1 MKKIKTVGIQFKNI
15 GKVYNFDPTDIFL
28 HLGDS
33 VVVETIRGVELGKVV
48 EKVKEVDAN
57 QLEHE
62 LKPVIRKA
70 TENDLTMF
78 DENKILS
85 KQSIQKFKELVK
97 NRNLPMKALECEYT
111 LDRQKVLFYY
121 SADERV
127 DFRDLLKDLASEF
140 KVRIE
145 LRQVGPREGARFIGG
160 IGCCGRSLCCKE
172 HMRDFDLVTMKMAK
186 DQGMNLN
193 ANKVA
198 GQCGKLMCCISYED
212 PIYQEI
218 KARLPEL
225 DDIVKTPTCD
235 GCKVIGIDIMKE
247 LVKIDD
253 GKNGVTVWAAKDVTK
268 VVASHKSSSDDID
281 PEFKELEG

>member
-1 MKKIKTVGIQFKNI
+1 VKKLKTVGIQFKNI
-15 GKVYNFDPTDIFL
+15 GKVYNFDPIDIFL
-28 HLGDS
+28 QIGDHA
-33 VVVETIRGVELGKVV
+33 VVETVRGQELGKVV
-48 EKVKEVDAN
+48 EKVKEVDPTD
-57 QLEHE
+57 LEHE

-70 TENDLTMF
+70 TKEDLVVF
-78 DENKILS
+78 EENKILS
-85 KQSIQKFKELVK
+85 KQSIIKFKELVK

-121 SADERV
+121 SADDRV

-160 IGCCGRSLCCKE
+160 IGCCGRKLCCKE

-186 DQGMNLN
+186 DQSMNLN
-193 ANKVA
+193 ANKVT

-218 KARLPEL
+218 RARMPEV
-225 DDIVKTPTCD
+225 DDIVKTPSCD
-235 GCKVIGIDIMKE
+235 GCKVVGIDYMRE

-253 GKNGVTVWAAKDVTK
+253 GKNGVTVWAAKEVTK
-268 VVASHKSSSDDID
+268 VVASHKKTTEEID
-281 PEFKELEG
+281 AELKELEG

>member
-1 MKKIKTVGIQFKNI
+1 VKKLKTVGIQFKNI
-15 GKVYNFDPTDIFL
+15 GKVYNFDPIDIFL
-28 HLGDS
+28 QLGDY
-33 VVVETIRGVELGKVV
+33 VVVETIRGQELGKVV
-48 EKVKEVDAN
+48 EKVKEVDPKD
-57 QLEHE
+57 LEHE

-70 TENDLTMF
+70 TKDDLLIF
-78 DENKILS
+78 EENKILS
-85 KQSIQKFKELVK
+85 KQSIVKFKDLVK

-121 SADERV
+121 SADDRV

-160 IGCCGRSLCCKE
+160 IGCCGRKLCCKE

-186 DQGMNLN
+186 DQSMNLN
-193 ANKVA
+193 ANKVT

-218 KARLPEL
+218 RSRMPEL
-225 DDIVKTPTCD
+225 DDIVKTPSCD
-235 GCKVIGIDIMKE
+235 GCKVVGIDYMRE

-253 GKNGVTVWAAKDVTK
+253 GKNGVTVWAAKEVTK
-268 VVASHKSSSDDID
+268 VLASGAKNTDELDA
-281 PEFKELEG
+281 ELKELEG